1 MRLLTT
7 RARAAGILLAVVA
20 LAAGCSGDDDKAAFE
35 QEVVSARDT
44 ADSSFAF
51 IKRPE
56 STDDLVRRL
65 RTSGDRLERVSG
77 SVAEADAPDDLV
89 DERRQ
94 LALALSEMSKEMNA
108 AANSI
113 EFVQENEGTGAGAPV
128 ESLIFDTWDSVQS
141 VLTALRDQ
149 GIDVQ
154 PLRPG
159 GGP

>member
-7 RARAAGILLAVVA
+7 RARAAGILVAVLA
-20 LAAGCSGDDDKAAFE
+20 LAGCSGDDDKAAFE
-35 QEVVSARDT
+35 REVVSARNT
-44 ADSSFAF
+44 ADSSFAY
-51 IKRPE
+51 IKRPD

-77 SVAEADAPDDLV
+77 SVAEADAPDDLA

-113 EFVQENEGTGAGAPV
+113 EFVQESEGTGAGAPV

-141 VLTALRDQ
+141 VLTDLRGQ
-149 GIDVQ
+149 GIDVE